1 MAKSDKVVN
10 GVIIGILA
18 SILVVVVVMCVV
30 KNDNDKENFDAA
42 STHCP
47 QNGLMPGTPEC
58 NNFLQVMGYN

>member
-30 KNDNDKENFDAA
+30 KNDKEKFDAA

-58 NNFLQVMGYN
+58 DNFLQVMGYK